1 MNKLECLSLLSSDL
15 WDQSFKGINASSGML
30 KIRLKA
36 LDKDNH
42 SSKFAKNIIC
52 DKKFYNIVTRA
63 SVGWI
68 MVI

>member
-1 MNKLECLSLLSSDL
+1 
-15 WDQSFKGINASSGML
+15 ML

-68 MVI
+68 MAIYQC